1 MGIWASLWTSI
12 RSVPCSRRGCTR
24 SKRIPRNKL
33 SADGVFR
40 YERTAFPPQGR
51 AVSPC
56 GSWETAQEPSPMRA
70 HSHATGSIMNQAA
83 FRTPP
88 CAGGYVI
95 QLASRICGFQSRSL
109 GYTKGFPVP
118 VLRSLFQIAF
128 ICGPQ
133 PMFAAS
139 RCAESCISAYP
150 NGLELAGPARGITR
164 FFIHKMFYYKYQY
177 NTK

>member
-1 MGIWASLWTSI
+1 MGIWASLWTSL

-70 HSHATGSIMNQAA
+70 HSHAAGSIMNQAA

-95 QLASRICGFQSRSL
+95 QLASHICGFQSRSL

-118 VLRSLFQIAF
+118 VLRSLFSNRPYLQPPIHTCRLAVCGTLYFCVPKRIRTGRIFSRDCMSFCSQNIF
-128 ICGPQ
+128 IIN
-133 PMFAAS
+133 
-139 RCAESCISAYP
+139 IS
-150 NGLELAGPARGITR
+150 I
-164 FFIHKMFYYKYQY
+164 I
-177 NTK
+177 

>member
-1 MGIWASLWTSI
+1 MGIWASLWTSS

-70 HSHATGSIMNQAA
+70 HSHAAGSIMNRAA
-83 FRTPP
+83 FRTLP

-109 GYTKGFPVP
+109 GYTKGFPV
-118 VLRSLFQIAF
+118 RCSALFF
-128 ICGPQ
+128 KSPS
-133 PMFAAS
+133 FAAPNPCLLPAVCGKLYFRVPKRIRTGRTCS
-139 RCAESCISAYP
+139 RSTCLLFTKY
-150 NGLELAGPARGITR
+150 
-164 FFIHKMFYYKYQY
+164 FHYKYQY
-177 NTK
+177 NIK

>member
-1 MGIWASLWTSI
+1 MGIWASLWTSL

-70 HSHATGSIMNQAA
+70 HSHAAGSIMNQAA

-88 CAGGYVI
+88 CAGGYVMP
-95 QLASRICGFQSRSL
+95 SRTCGFQSR
-109 GYTKGFPVP
+109 T
-118 VLRSLFQIAF
+118 LRLRERLSRSGAPLSFF
-128 ICGPQ
+128 KSPL
-133 PMFAAS
+133 FAA
-139 RCAESCISAYP
+139 P
-150 NGLELAGPARGITR
+150 NPYLPPRGVWNAVFLRT
-164 FFIHKMFYYKYQY
+164 Q
-177 NTK
+177 TD

>member
-1 MGIWASLWTSI
+1 MGIWASLWTSS

-70 HSHATGSIMNQAA
+70 HSHAAGSIMNRAA

-88 CAGGYVI
+88 CAGGYVM

-118 VLRSLFQIAF
+118 VLRSLFSNRLHLRPPTHVCRLAV
-128 ICGPQ
+128 CGKLYFRVPKRIRTGRTC
-133 PMFAAS
+133 S
-139 RCAESCISAYP
+139 REHM
-150 NGLELAGPARGITR
+150 L
-164 FFIHKMFYYKYQY
+164 FYSQ
-177 NTK
+177 NIFTININII